1 MAEDAVNAA
10 QQYLST
16 ASAPHP
22 PVFDEGGTAGRGGA
36 CVTRHFPLL
45 GSEGWEPAFWQ
56 TLVSNYYITPETA
69 RHLAGKFGT
78 RAVEVLEL
86 ARADRNL
93 GTPIIAGLPP
103 IQAEIVYAIRCEMA
117 TCIEDVLARR
127 IGLQWF
133 GWRPAMDAAPVVGGY
148 LAQEYGWPADETAQ
162 AVRDY
167 TLRLTRLSAIAG
179 VASER
184 ALAV

>member
-1 MAEDAVNAA
+1 
-10 QQYLST
+10 
-16 ASAPHP
+16 
-22 PVFDEGGTAGRGGA
+22 
-36 CVTRHFPLL
+36 LL

-56 TLVSNYYITPETA
+56 TLVSTYCIPPETA

-86 ARADRNL
+86 ARVDRNL
-93 GTPIIAGLPP
+93 AAPIIAGLPP

-133 GWRPAMDAAPVVGGY
+133 GWRPAMAAAPVVGAY
-148 LAQEYGWPADETAQ
+148 LAQEYGWSADETAQ

-179 VASER
+179 TGRAGAVA
-184 ALAV
+184 V